1 MNGRGDGALHA
12 ATSNGD
18 SVVVKTLLDEGAD
31 VNQKNEY
38 VVVLLAEGGAVC
50 HTCCCRD
57 GEAPIH
63 KAVYGGYLSCV
74 ELLVTRGADVHAQNK

>member
-18 SVVVKTLLDEGAD
+18 LVVVKTLLEEGAD

-38 VVVLLAEGGAVC
+38 VCFWLREGLRLTLVAVGMMIRSLFTWQLNKAICRVWSFWWLGAR
-50 HTCCCRD
+50 TSM
-57 GEAPIH
+57 
-63 KAVYGGYLSCV
+63 L
-74 ELLVTRGADVHAQNK
+74 